1 MPLSLLLGNVTLLLI
16 NECWKGNTLQVVIS
30 SMGLIVWGGE
40 VNRWEGRLAKWDC
53 ATGGALH
60 CLYCH
65 TLSCIVILCIEIHYH
80 AKYCLTYIAIHYNT
94 LPNSVLHWHTLTY
107 IALHC
112 LICVICTSQHIAKH
126 CPTLPFIVLYLLYIA
141 IHCHTLANIASVSCL
156 SPPCLL
162 PGAAASAGLAASP
175 ARQGIR
181 LPYCLAI

>member
-1 MPLSLLLGNVTLLLI
+1 MLERQYTAGCYIFYGFNCL
-16 NECWKGNTLQVVIS
+16 
-30 SMGLIVWGGE
+30 GGE
-40 VNRWEGRLAKWDC
+40 VKRWEGRLAKWGC

-60 CLYCH
+60 CLNCH
-65 TLSCIVILCIEIHYH
+65 ALSYFALIYITACQILSCLHCYELLYITIHCQIL
-80 AKYCLTYIAIHYNT
+80 
-94 LPNSVLHWHTLTY
+94 SY

-112 LICVICTSQHIAKH
+112 LICVIGTLHYIAKH
-126 CPTLPFIVLYLLYIA
+126 WPTLSYIA
-141 IHCHTLANIASVSCL
+141 LHCLIFVIHRDTLPNIASVSCL